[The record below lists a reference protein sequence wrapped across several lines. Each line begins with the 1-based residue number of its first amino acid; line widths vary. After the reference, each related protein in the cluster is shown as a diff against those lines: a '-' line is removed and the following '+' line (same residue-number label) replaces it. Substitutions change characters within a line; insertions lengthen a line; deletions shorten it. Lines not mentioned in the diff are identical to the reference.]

1 MLNNKKNYTTDGLSD
16 LIGMIMGIVVNVV
29 ILFGVIHAFYD
40 VGVSNTDTITVQV
53 EIVDTVHHNTGVIH
67 MPQYLREYEVAV
79 RYKNKYYSV
88 YVDNVDD
95 FYTYKKEIGKQ
106 VSATLETKT
115 HNNGST
121 SLAITKIGE

>member
-1 MLNNKKNYTTDGLSD
+1 MYKELIKLINKNDVISFDVFDTLLLRNVYKPVDIFRILSKIA
-16 LIGMIMGIVVNVV
+16 L
-29 ILFGVIHAFYD
+29 
-40 VGVSNTDTITVQV
+40 
-53 EIVDTVHHNTGVIH
+53 E
-67 MPQYLREYEVAV
+67 
-79 RYKNKYYSV
+79 KY
-88 YVDNVDD
+88 NVDD

>member
-16 LIGMIMGIVVNVV
+16 FIGMIMGIVVIVG
-29 ILFGVIHAFYD
+29 ILFVVIHAFYD

-115 HNNGST
+115 YNNGST

>member
-1 MLNNKKNYTTDGLSD
+1 MNNKIKYYTTDGLSD
-16 LIGMIMGIVVNVV
+16 LIGMIMGIVVIVG

-40 VGVSNTDTITVQV
+40 AGISNTDTTTVQV

-67 MPQYLREYEVAV
+67 MPQYLREYEVTV
-79 RYKNKYYSV
+79 RYKDNYYSI

-106 VSATLETKT
+106 VSATLVTKI
-115 HNNGST
+115 HNDGST

>member
-16 LIGMIMGIVVNVV
+16 LIGMIMGIVVIVG
-29 ILFGVIHAFYD
+29 ILF
-40 VGVSNTDTITVQV
+40 
-53 EIVDTVHHNTGVIH
+53 GVIH
-67 MPQYLREYEVAV
+67 MPQYLREYEVVV

>member
-1 MLNNKKNYTTDGLSD
+1 MLNKKNFYTTDGLSD
-16 LIGMIMGIVVNVV
+16 LIGMIMGIVVIVG
-29 ILFGVIHAFYD
+29 ILFVVIHAFYD

-79 RYKNKYYSV
+79 CYEDNYYSV
-88 YVDNVDD
+88 YIDNADD
-95 FYTYKKEIGKQ
+95 FYTYKNEIGKQ
-106 VSATLETKT
+106 VSATLETTT
-115 HNNGST
+115 HNDGST